1 MLINW
6 FCSHA
11 EGPLR
16 GLGVSCCD
24 GSVYHDEG
32 ATWWHV
38 ELLTAV
44 QASLWCT
51 EHNEGEARNV
61 LVVFVLNSMILFVG
75 ERALDDGKL
84 GHMVD

>member
-1 MLINW
+1 M
-6 FCSHA
+6 
-11 EGPLR
+11 
-16 GLGVSCCD
+16 
-24 GSVYHDEG
+24 
-32 ATWWHV
+32 